1 MLRLVA
7 TPNTLDPRLAD
18 LAIGDEFIWVGW
30 LVENYYEYDVLL
42 RTSDGR
48 RFKVRRDVVSSDA
61 FEELDMREYFPN
73 SVADSNLL

>member
-7 TPNTLDPRLAD
+7 TPKTLDPRLAD
-18 LAIGDEFIWVGW
+18 LMVGDEFIWVGW

-48 RFKVRRDVVSSDA
+48 RFKVRRDVVSSEA
-61 FEELDMREYFPN
+61 FEEFDMREYFPN
-73 SVADSNLL
+73 SVAGTDLL